1 MRDADAVQRPPVPLG
16 LWVISALLVLGGVVF
31 LLAVLGIRQPE
42 LTGGMLG
49 IERSLEGRI
58 GVGVFGAAMITAG
71 VGMLLRVRSAWGL
84 AMFLVMIGLAV
95 NLFSYFSGD
104 PNLLRLLIFV
114 ITAFYL
120 NQRAVREVFAQPP
133 AGTVA

>member
-1 MRDADAVQRPPVPLG
+1 
-16 LWVISALLVLGGVVF
+16 
-31 LLAVLGIRQPE
+31 
-42 LTGGMLG
+42 
-49 IERSLEGRI
+49 
-58 GVGVFGAAMITAG
+58 
-71 VGMLLRVRSAWGL
+71 MLLRVRSAWGL

>member
-1 MRDADAVQRPPVPLG
+1 
-16 LWVISALLVLGGVVF
+16 
-31 LLAVLGIRQPE
+31 
-42 LTGGMLG
+42 
-49 IERSLEGRI
+49 
-58 GVGVFGAAMITAG
+58 
-71 VGMLLRVRSAWGL
+71 
-84 AMFLVMIGLAV
+84 MFLVMIGLAV